1 MTIAFYGQDYAF
13 SFFLLA
19 DLLVIYVLLVFASLL
34 QDWTGF
40 NFREIM
46 DDVEKIKGTVY
57 LFIENFFSLLD
68 IFCNLN
74 VH

>member
-1 MTIAFYGQDYAF
+1 MFLYSCPF
-13 SFFLLA
+13 CLFLLHEIEFI
-19 DLLVIYVLLVFASLL
+19 VSSIFL

-57 LFIENFFSLLD
+57 PTVIKHKNR
-68 IFCNLN
+68 
-74 VH
+74 

>member
-1 MTIAFYGQDYAF
+1 MSLYSYPFCY
-13 SFFLLA
+13 FLLHEIE
-19 DLLVIYVLLVFASLL
+19 LIVSSIFL

-57 LFIENFFSLLD
+57 STVIKHKKSLTNFLWPFTFCIFLLSL
-68 IFCNLN
+68 N
-74 VH
+74 